1 MDVRPR
7 PNLLWRLFV
16 VIGLGTLVLLSVSD
30 DAWDRWRDA
39 VGDVVPRAAIRRL
52 VVGTLGVHA
61 LEAMLAFGRARR
73 AGLDHPGRWALSTF
87 LWGFP
92 VLSRLGRARRAIS
105 SGDAAID
112 SGADAGSVA
121 A

>member
-30 DAWDRWRDA
+30 DAWDRFRGA
-39 VGDVVPRAAIRRL
+39 VGEVIPRSAIRQL

-61 LEAMLAFGRARR
+61 LEAIVVFARARR
-73 AGLDHPGRWALSTF
+73 AGLEHPGRWAISTF

-92 VLSRLGRARRAIS
+92 VMSRLGRAKRAIVDGEPS
-105 SGDAAID
+105 VEVDV
-112 SGADAGSVA
+112 VA
-121 A
+121 AAA